1 MKDGKDSFN
10 VLESIE
16 KHIEALK
23 PLLPKQAL
31 VCIGEYPIKIL
42 LKEPGVSNEFTLPI
56 LVEKSSEEV
65 FKWLPRGYKAHLVLG
80 FEDTHI
86 DTHFWYNI
94 MPAIMKD
101 DSVIDSLQKKTSE
114 KIRYA
119 TIFSSIWDGLGSASL
134 PTFISKFKAAN
145 MDTFSMA
152 VLPSKIQ
159 PIDAHFNAYAALK
172 LCSVTEGATVLLMGR
187 DQVESY
193 EGVDRIGE
201 SIKGNTVLKYLLNLF
216 LAKDSL
222 VEEIS
227 ELSRTFNTK
236 LFAPIVVTG
245 ASYNVYGSIEN
256 MLNAALLKPFLT
268 FDLSTAS
275 LLYVVLRMPMKLRDK
290 LPRGKIE
297 LAITNWFKKKTTLQS
312 VFIAEPI
319 YTEDMTDR
327 VDAVLFMGG
336 FEIGK
341 MLSDL
346 EQKVLPLKYLAVEK
360 GFMTEDGSFI
370 IKVEEKPAVAEV
382 SIAEASPDMKPSLSI
397 VQEPLKESQTETFEP
412 QIAPITTEVNSEL
425 PTLKEQP
432 KTEVTPLI
440 PETQSV
446 KNMSPVAAPENM
458 PEIEIV
464 EAPLADIE
472 KTLELKPLEKSKSVN
487 RTRKAEKSIVDEE
500 KIQKPTKPKRVRS
513 TRKAATK
520 ES

>member
-1 MKDGKDSFN
+1 
-10 VLESIE
+10 
-16 KHIEALK
+16 
-23 PLLPKQAL
+23 
-31 VCIGEYPIKIL
+31 
-42 LKEPGVSNEFTLPI
+42 
-56 LVEKSSEEV
+56 
-65 FKWLPRGYKAHLVLG
+65 
-80 FEDTHI
+80 
-86 DTHFWYNI
+86 
-94 MPAIMKD
+94 
-101 DSVIDSLQKKTSE
+101 
-114 KIRYA
+114 
-119 TIFSSIWDGLGSASL
+119 
-134 PTFISKFKAAN
+134 
-145 MDTFSMA
+145 
-152 VLPSKIQ
+152 
-159 PIDAHFNAYAALK
+159 
-172 LCSVTEGATVLLMGR
+172 
-187 DQVESY
+187 
-193 EGVDRIGE
+193 
-201 SIKGNTVLKYLLNLF
+201 
-216 LAKDSL
+216 
-222 VEEIS
+222 
-227 ELSRTFNTK
+227 
-236 LFAPIVVTG
+236 
-245 ASYNVYGSIEN
+245 
-256 MLNAALLKPFLT
+256 
-268 FDLSTAS
+268 
-275 LLYVVLRMPMKLRDK
+275 MKLRDK

-312 VFIAEPI
+312 VYIAEPI

-370 IKVEEKPAVAEV
+370 IKVEEKPAIAEV